1 VGHIVH
7 SGASGPRNIDA
18 LFFILGWARYIFD
31 KNHVGTRYAE
41 LVFLHPVGSTR
52 HVVHSV
58 CPCRET
64 SIHYFSCSGGPN
76 AFPIKSAPGHVTSN
90 LHFLHP
96 VESLSYKVH
105 SGASG
110 V

>member
-1 VGHIVH
+1 
-7 SGASGPRNIDA
+7 
-18 LFFILGWARYIFD
+18 
-31 KNHVGTRYAE
+31 
-41 LVFLHPVGSTR
+41 LHPVGSTR

-96 VESLSYKVH
+96 VESVSYKVH